1 MNKSENEFNASE
13 KKIIEAL
20 EECTALSLGGL
31 QRQTGMSMRA
41 VANAVRNLEEKG
53 IIKRRATQDG
63 AYYFL
68 AKMTYGQMQN
78 GAVLTNAVVNAK
90 VTNEMLEKEIEQVR
104 GEMKSLY
111 ANIISLMGIFV
122 SIFALIVVNANI
134 TFSLTSENMRE
145 VFWGIIVMNVV
156 VVGCILALLI
166 GIRFILVGK
175 LLKKND
181 NKDST
186 QCELH
191 PIC

>member
-111 ANIISLMGIFV
+111 ANIISLMGGTFPVPALKYSSFKPKGIDRVPEYFQV
-122 SIFALIVVNANI
+122 S
-134 TFSLTSENMRE
+134 FSLNRI
-145 VFWGIIVMNVV
+145 FLFYFCYF
-156 VVGCILALLI
+156 CIHR
-166 GIRFILVGK
+166 IRTYFSFFMLFRN
-175 LLKKND
+175 L
-181 NKDST
+181 
-186 QCELH
+186 QR
-191 PIC
+191 

>member
-1 MNKSENEFNASE
+1 MDKNEFTENE
-13 KKIIEAL
+13 KKIVETL
-20 EECTALSLGGL
+20 EKGTALSLGEL
-31 QRQTGMSMRA
+31 QRQSGMPMR
-41 VANAVRNLEEKG
+41 VVINTVRSLQDKG
-53 IIKRRATQDG
+53 IVKLQGTQNG

-68 AKMTYGQMQN
+68 AKMTYGQLQT
-78 GAVLTNAVVNAK
+78 GEVFSNAVINAK
-90 VTNEMLEKEIEQVR
+90 ATNEMLEKKVEQVR
-104 GEMKSLY
+104 GEIKSLY
-111 ANIISLMGIFV
+111 ANITSLMGIFV

-156 VVGCILALLI
+156 VVVCILALLI

-186 QCELH
+186 Q
-191 PIC
+191 

>member
-1 MNKSENEFNASE
+1 MDKNEFTENE
-13 KKIIEAL
+13 KKIVEAL
-20 EECTALSLGGL
+20 EKGTALSLGEL
-31 QRQTGMSMRA
+31 QRQSGMSRQA
-41 VANAVRNLEEKG
+41 VIYAVKRLNANG
-53 IIKRRATQDG
+53 IVKQQGTQNG

-68 AKMTYGQMQN
+68 AKMTYGQFQT
-78 GAVLTNAVVNAK
+78 GEVFSNAVINAK
-90 VTNEMLEKEIEQVR
+90 ATNEILEKKVEQVR

-156 VVGCILALLI
+156 VVVCILALLI

-181 NKDST
+181 DKDGT
-186 QCELH
+186 Q
-191 PIC
+191 

>member
-1 MNKSENEFNASE
+1 MFSNAVINAKATNEILE
-13 KKIIEAL
+13 KK
-20 EECTALSLGGL
+20 
-31 QRQTGMSMRA
+31 
-41 VANAVRNLEEKG
+41 V
-53 IIKRRATQDG
+53 
-63 AYYFL
+63 
-68 AKMTYGQMQN
+68 
-78 GAVLTNAVVNAK
+78 
-90 VTNEMLEKEIEQVR
+90 EQVR

-156 VVGCILALLI
+156 VVVCILALLI

-181 NKDST
+181 DKDGT
-186 QCELH
+186 Q
-191 PIC
+191 

>member
-1 MNKSENEFNASE
+1 MNKNENELNEDE
-13 KKIIEAL
+13 KKIVKAL
-20 EECTALSLGGL
+20 EKSTALSLGEL
-31 QRQTGMSMRA
+31 RRQSGMSMQA
-41 VANAVRNLEEKG
+41 TVNAVQSLKANG
-53 IIKRRATQDG
+53 IVKRQGTQNG

-68 AKMTYGQMQN
+68 AKITYGQFET
-78 GAVLTNAVVNAK
+78 GEVFSNAVINAK
-90 VTNEMLEKEIEQVR
+90 ATNEILEKKVEQVR

-156 VVGCILALLI
+156 VVVCILALLI
-166 GIRFILVGK
+166 GIRFILIGK
-175 LLKKND
+175 LLKKDD

-186 QCELH
+186 Q
-191 PIC
+191 